1 MNRKDALVIVDAQ
14 NDFCPGGALA
24 VADGD
29 QIIQALNR
37 YIDIFSKAHCP
48 IFATRDWH
56 PAKTNHFKDYGGPWP
71 VHCVQESYG
80 AEFHPALRLGSAAV
94 LSKGMAADQDS
105 YSGFQATNSSGT
117 LLADLLR
124 RDGIERI
131 FVGGL
136 ATDYCVKHT
145 VLDGLKQGFHV
156 VLLAD
161 AVRAV
166 NLAPNDGAVAI
177 DEMIRAGAVRLDD
190 ITGLP
195 D

>member
-56 PAKTNHFKDYGGPWP
+56 PAKTSHFKDYGGPWP
-71 VHCVQESYG
+71 VHCVQQSYG

-145 VLDGLKQGFHV
+145 VLDGLTQGFKV

>member
-56 PAKTNHFKDYGGPWP
+56 PAKTSHFKDYGGPWP

-94 LSKGMAADQDS
+94 LSKGMAPDQDS
-105 YSGFQATNSSGT
+105 YSGFQAANSSGT

-145 VLDGLKQGFHV
+145 VLDGLTQGFKV

-161 AVRAV
+161 SVRAV
-166 NLAPNDGAVAI
+166 NLGPNDGAVAI
-177 DEMIRAGAVRLDD
+177 DEMIRAGAVRIDD
-190 ITGLP
+190 ITDLP

>member
-56 PAKTNHFKDYGGPWP
+56 PAKTSHFKDYGGPWP
-71 VHCVQESYG
+71 VHCVQKSYG
-80 AEFHPALRLGSAAV
+80 AEFHPALHLSSAAV

-105 YSGFQATNSSGT
+105 YSGFQAANSSGT

-145 VLDGLKQGFHV
+145 VLDGLTQGFKV

-166 NLAPNDGAVAI
+166 NLGPNDGVVAI

-190 ITGLP
+190 IIGLP

>member
-29 QIIQALNR
+29 QVIQALNR

-56 PAKTNHFKDYGGPWP
+56 PAKTSHFKDYGGPWP

-105 YSGFQATNSSGT
+105 YSGFQAANSSGT

-145 VLDGLKQGFHV
+145 VLDGLTQGFQV
-156 VLLAD
+156 VLLVD
-161 AVRAV
+161 SVRAV

-177 DEMIRAGAVRLDD
+177 DEMIRAGAVRIDD
-190 ITGLP
+190 IADLP